1 MKASRGT
8 VLFAE
13 KICIHQVSGGY
24 AEVTNIPRVPAVLNN
39 VDFSLGLH
47 VYRVSA
53 GIRTLSREAVCRCCS
68 GPALREQ
75 LHSQASPAAV
85 C

>member
-75 LHSQASPAAV
+75 LHSQAPPAAV